1 MNQTATIFPS
11 AKTPP
16 AEMKKTDFVS
26 DQTVRWCPGC
36 GDYAILAG
44 VQKLMPELGI
54 PRENMVFISGIG
66 CSSRF
71 PYYMNTYG
79 MHTIHGRAPAFATG
93 LKVARPELSVWIV
106 TGDGD
111 GLGIGGNQMLHML
124 RRNLDVNILLFN
136 NRIYGLTKGQVSPT
150 SEQGLVTKSTPFG
163 SLMTPLNPMTFALSA
178 GASFIARALD
188 VDAKALQTTLR
199 EAAEHKGTSFVEI
212 YQNCPIFNDGTFSEI
227 SERSLR
233 EDRILRLQDG
243 EPLLFGK
250 EQNKGIRLKGLKPE
264 IVDINENTD
273 PSELLVHDQKS
284 EDPLMAHLLS
294 GMNFPDFPVPMGVF
308 RQVKH
313 PRFEESVQEQIQNQ
327 IEKKGK
333 GDLRKLIRGPQVWEA

>member
-1 MNQTATIFPS
+1 MLDTETIFPS
-11 AKTPP
+11 STTSSKDL
-16 AEMKKTDFVS
+16 KKSDFVS

-44 VQKLMPELGI
+44 IQKLMPELGI
-54 PRENMVFISGIG
+54 PRENLVFISGIG

-150 SEQGLVTKSTPFG
+150 SERGLVTKSTPFG

-188 VDAKALQTTLR
+188 VDAKSLQITLKK
-199 EAAEHKGTSFVEI
+199 AAEHRGTSFVEI

-243 EPLLFGK
+243 EPLIFGK
-250 EQNKGIRLKGLKPE
+250 EKKKGIRLNGLQAE
-264 IVDINENTD
+264 TIDITD
-273 PSELLVHDQKS
+273 PTDLSNLLVHDQKS

-294 GMNFPDFPVPMGVF
+294 GMNFPDFPVPMGIF
-308 RQVKH
+308 RQVEH
-313 PRFEESVQEQIQNQ
+313 PRFEESIETQIQNQ
-327 IEKKGK
+327 IRNKGK
-333 GDLRKLIRGPQVWEA
+333 GNLRKLIRGSQVWEA

>member
-1 MNQTATIFPS
+1 MINTETLFPS
-11 AKTPP
+11 ANAVPLDL
-16 AEMKKTDFVS
+16 KKTDFVS

-79 MHTIHGRAPAFATG
+79 MHTIHGRAPAFAAG

-150 SEQGLVTKSTPFG
+150 SEQGQVTKSTPFG

-178 GASFIARALD
+178 GATFIARALD

-199 EAAEHKGTSFVEI
+199 EAAEHRGTSFVEI

-227 SERSLR
+227 SERALR
-233 EDRILRLQDG
+233 EDRILRLQHG
-243 EPLLFGK
+243 KPLVFGK
-250 EQNKGIRLKGLKPE
+250 EVLKGIRLDGLSPE
-264 IVDINENTD
+264 TVEINDSTD
-273 PSELLVHDQKS
+273 PSTFLVHDQKS
-284 EDPLMAHLLS
+284 EDPIMAHLLS

-308 RQVKH
+308 RQVEH
-313 PRFEESVQEQIQNQ
+313 PRFEESIEDQIQSQ
-327 IEKKGK
+327 IDKKGK
-333 GDLRKLIRGPQVWEA
+333 GDLRKLIRGSQVWEA

>member
-1 MNQTATIFPS
+1 MINTETVFPS
-11 AKTPP
+11 STTPSTDL
-16 AEMKKTDFVS
+16 KKSDFVS

-44 VQKLMPELGI
+44 IQKLMPELGI
-54 PRENMVFISGIG
+54 PRENLVFISGIG

-150 SEQGLVTKSTPFG
+150 SERGLVTKSTPFG

-188 VDAKALQTTLR
+188 VDAKSLQTTLKK
-199 EAAEHKGTSFVEI
+199 AAEHPGTSFVEI

-243 EPLLFGK
+243 EPLIFGK
-250 EQNKGIRLKGLKPE
+250 ENKKGIRLNGLQAE
-264 IVDINENTD
+264 TIDITD
-273 PSELLVHDQKS
+273 STNLSTLLVHNQKS

-294 GMNFPDFPVPMGVF
+294 GMDFPDFPVPMGIF
-308 RQVKH
+308 RQVEH
-313 PRFEESVQEQIQNQ
+313 PQFEESVETQIQNQ
-327 IEKKGK
+327 IGNKGK
-333 GDLRKLIRGPQVWEA
+333 GDLRKLIRGSQVWEA